1 MLFERLTRETD
12 GDLTDL
18 QVGFSIDK
26 NLKPY
31 KGKSFMFYRNGLE
44 TLDINTYIQPSV
56 TKTSYWHTATE
67 DNKNVSQVT
76 NSLNFGSDVSTYFY
90 APIEQSLYYNFWKNY
105 IEDLFNKKCRV
116 LSISGKM
123 PTHILYKLKMND
135 RFIIQDRRYKISD
148 LKIDLTTGS
157 FTGEVFSDFSQPA
170 DTIDNLVPLTVDN
183 DILTVDSDL
192 ITVDTISTYSA
203 VYSFTTNGISID
215 EYLSTKGEEHFEVK
229 INSNTNWSV
238 VNVDDGFGVGWFS
251 VNKPIGNKTDYI
263 RVKINYNTG
272 ANRTGILRF
281 TIGTDTFDLNINQL

>member
-1 MLFERLTRETD
+1 
-12 GDLTDL
+12 
-18 QVGFSIDK
+18 
-26 NLKPY
+26 
-31 KGKSFMFYRNGLE
+31 MFYRNGLE
-44 TLDINTYIQPSV
+44 TLDINTYIQPSTLK
-56 TKTSYWHTATE
+56 TKYWHTATE
-67 DNKNVSQVT
+67 DNINTNQVT
-76 NSLNFGSDVSTYFY
+76 NSLNFGSDNSTYFY

-116 LSISGKM
+116 LSLRGKM

-192 ITVDTISTYSA
+192 ITVDTISTYDSI
-203 VYSFTTNGISID
+203 YSFTTNGISID

-238 VNVDDGFGVGWFS
+238 LKVSTGDGVSWFD